1 MSVKE
6 NEEKRTG
13 TSGPG
18 VSGLPPAVRRYAD
31 IIGLE
36 HPVSRKHP
44 QMQMA
49 DRAAQFSPFAAL
61 TGYGDLIDHT
71 ADEYMEQ
78 VAREIML
85 EAAEDI

>member
-1 MSVKE
+1 MSAKE

-13 TSGPG
+13 TSGSG

-44 QMQMA
+44 QMQMT